1 MHMCVCVHAVK
12 GGFIFSAGQQNQT
25 DILTLLTEF
34 KKCKIIGGAGEMF
47 QQLRTLAA
55 LSEDPGLVPDTNMEP
70 YNSL

>member
-1 MHMCVCVHAVK
+1 MCLSVYTQLKV

-34 KKCKIIGGAGEMF
+34 KKCKITGGAGEML
-47 QQLRTLAA
+47 QLLRALAA
-55 LSEDPGLVPDTNMEP
+55 LPDDPGLVPDTNMEA

>member
-1 MHMCVCVHAVK
+1 MCLSVYTQLKV

-34 KKCKIIGGAGEMF
+34 KKCKIIGGAGEML
-47 QQLRTLAA
+47 QLLRALAA
-55 LSEDPGLVPDTNMEP
+55 LPDDPGLVPDTNMEA